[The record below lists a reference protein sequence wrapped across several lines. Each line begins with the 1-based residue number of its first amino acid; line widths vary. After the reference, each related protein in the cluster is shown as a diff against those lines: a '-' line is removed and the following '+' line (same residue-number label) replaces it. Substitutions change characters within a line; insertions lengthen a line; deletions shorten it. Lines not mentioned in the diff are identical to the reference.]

1 MPPTATPRRGRPI
14 RVDRETVVTAT
25 TQLLTTAGVD
35 GFTMRGL
42 ARELGVSVAA
52 IYHHF
57 PTKNALFFA
66 VLSARADELARPPL
80 PDDPRER
87 LVAIVVYLIDT
98 LHRLPW
104 VLDILVTGE
113 TFGRAAMWI
122 LDEFVRAAN
131 ELGAPDEDAV
141 VLYGVMWRFA
151 LGELMARRAAEK
163 RDQAAAEGHP
173 PEHWTEGATPELLA
187 EFPAVVRLLPHW
199 TQSTARYDTATAA
212 RRMLD
217 GLLPPESPPR

>member
-1 MPPTATPRRGRPI
+1 MSSTTTPKRGRPI
-14 RVDRETVVTAT
+14 RVDRETVVSAT
-25 TQLLTTAGVD
+25 TRLLTTAGVD
-35 GFTMRGL
+35 GFTMRRL

-66 VLSARADELARPPL
+66 VLSARADELERPAL

-87 LVAIVVYLIDT
+87 LVTIVVYLIDT
-98 LHRLPW
+98 LHQLPW

-131 ELGAPDEDAV
+131 ELGAADEDAV

-151 LGELMARRAAEK
+151 LGELMARRAADK
-163 RDQAAAEGHP
+163 RDRADADGHP
-173 PEHWTEGATPELLA
+173 PGHWTEAATPELLA

-199 TQSTARYDTATAA
+199 ARSTARYDTATAA

-217 GLLPPESPPR
+217 GLLPEGPGPR